1 MLPPASSSG
10 GAPTVLL
17 GVGGGIAAF
26 KLVTVVR
33 RLRQVGVDV
42 YVLPTEAS
50 LEFVGEQTW
59 QELSE
64 HPIGVKVLHGPGEL
78 SHIELAR
85 RADLFLVAPATADLL
100 AQLRLG
106 LASNLLTATFLAADC
121 PKLLSPAMHT
131 NMWENPATQ
140 DNVATLRAR
149 GVEIIEP
156 ATGALSSGDTGAGR
170 LPEPDAIVEEVL
182 ARLAPGALA
191 GRRVVVTAGGTIEP
205 IDPVRYLGNHSSGR
219 QGIEL
224 ALVAARRGAEVDL
237 LLAQTQVPP
246 PQHPRIRLVHTPT
259 ALEMRDA
266 LARLVP
272 GAHALFMA
280 AAVADYRPRAA
291 AEQKLKKGTWA
302 ETIELVENPDLLREV
317 AEAPWRPEVLVGF
330 GAETGSEEQ
339 VLARGM
345 EKARRKGADLLAINR
360 VGDGH
365 GFGEVENRLLVVD
378 RTGQPVA
385 DLVGDKSVLAAQLV
399 ELAMGVSR

>member
-1 MLPPASSSG
+1 M
-10 GAPTVLL
+10 
-17 GVGGGIAAF
+17 
-26 KLVTVVR
+26 
-33 RLRQVGVDV
+33 
-42 YVLPTEAS
+42 LPTEAS

-191 GRRVVVTAGGTIEP
+191 GQRAVVTAGGTIEP

-224 ALVAARRGAEVDL
+224 ALAAARRGAEVDL

-246 PQHPRIRLVHTPT
+246 PQHPRIRLVPTPT

-291 AEQKLKKGTWA
+291 AEHKLKKGTWA

>member
-224 ALVAARRGAEVDL
+224 ALAAARRGAEVDL

-339 VLARGM
+339 VLALGM

>member
-191 GRRVVVTAGGTIEP
+191 GQRAVVTAGGTIEP

-224 ALVAARRGAEVDL
+224 ALAAARRGAEVDL

-246 PQHPRIRLVHTPT
+246 PQHPRIRLVPTPT

-291 AEQKLKKGTWA
+291 AEHKLKKGTWA

>member
-78 SHIELAR
+78 SHIKLAR

-191 GRRVVVTAGGTIEP
+191 GQRVVVTAGGTIEP

-224 ALVAARRGAEVDL
+224 ALAAARRGAAVDL

-360 VGDGH
+360 VGDSH